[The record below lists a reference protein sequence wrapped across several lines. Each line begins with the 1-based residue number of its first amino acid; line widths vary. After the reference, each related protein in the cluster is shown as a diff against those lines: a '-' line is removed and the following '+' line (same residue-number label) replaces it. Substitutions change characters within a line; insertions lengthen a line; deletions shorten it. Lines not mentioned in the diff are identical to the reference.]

1 MSLKSQGTH
10 IYFYDTSGTPA
21 LRKLTF
27 PTTLP
32 SLSGGAASQIDT
44 TTLDELVAK
53 TFIAGLAEPGSIALP
68 FNFDPDEV
76 SHRSLYAL
84 KGQNVDFIV
93 LFSDGNAAPTY
104 VADAI
109 VPPTTRTSL
118 TFNAA
123 VLDVSIEAGGN
134 DVVRGSL
141 QLQISGA
148 VTPHWKA

>member
-10 IYFYDTSGTPA
+10 IYFYDTTGTPA

-44 TTLDELVAK
+44 TTLDETVAK
-53 TFIAGLAEPGSIALP
+53 TFIAGLSEPGSIAIP
-68 FNFDPDEV
+68 FNFDPAEV
-76 SHRSLYAL
+76 SHKSLYAL

-93 LFSDGNAAPTY
+93 LMSDGTAPPTY
-104 VADAI
+104 STGIVA
-109 VPPTTRTSL
+109 PTTRSSFK
-118 TFNAA
+118 FNAA
-123 VLDVSIEAGGN
+123 VLDVSVEAGSN

-148 VTPHWKA
+148 VTATWKV